1 MKNEDNPLLKDYYN
15 KYCKILDKVIV
26 EAKNMAYDKYIKKS
40 KNKQKSVWKVINIES
55 GRTPNYNDH
64 HDLIKKCN
72 DSNGVEQI
80 NDHFIAIGNK
90 VIKSTISNH
99 CKPSATD
106 FLPFMEQMILN
117 NYSQIINKPS
127 STKKIEK

>member
-1 MKNEDNPLLKDYYN
+1 
-15 KYCKILDKVIV
+15 
-26 EAKNMAYDKYIKKS
+26 MAYDKYVKTS
-40 KNKQKSVWKVINIES
+40 QNKLKSVWKVINTEL

-64 HDLIKKCN
+64 YDLIKKSN

-80 NDHFIAIGNK
+80 NDHFIAIDNK

-106 FLPFMEQMILN
+106 FLTFMEQMILKKLST
-117 NYSQIINKPS
+117 NYQ
-127 STKKIEK
+127 